1 MKLIAFAALA
11 AALWFLWRKFRADS
25 GSLTVKDAARV
36 LGIPED
42 ASPDEIAA
50 AHKRLITK
58 VHPDT
63 GGSADLASKVNLAR
77 DVLIRHS
84 NSQSDKK

>member
-11 AALWFLWRKFRADS
+11 AALWFLWRKFQAGS
-25 GSLTVKDAARV
+25 GSLTVKDAATL
-36 LGIPED
+36 LGLSED
-42 ASPDEIAA
+42 ATPEEIAS

-63 GGSADLASKVNLAR
+63 GGSADLASKVNRAR
-77 DVLIRHS
+77 DVLLRHA
-84 NSQSDKK
+84 NSKDG